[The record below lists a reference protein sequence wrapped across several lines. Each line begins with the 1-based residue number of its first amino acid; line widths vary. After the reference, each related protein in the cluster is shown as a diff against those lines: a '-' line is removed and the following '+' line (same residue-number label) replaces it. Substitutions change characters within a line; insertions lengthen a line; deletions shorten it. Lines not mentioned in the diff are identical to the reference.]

1 MAEYVDKNA
10 YEVSI
15 WGIKIG
21 GGIVYDSANTI
32 INLSKLAGKGVMKV
46 PDIVHMTWKDYRN
59 HIDFRRLQ
67 HEAKLRILTKST
79 QDDDYKLAYMPEQ
92 TFKHHFQ
99 KTQVLVRAIQEGAK
113 IESDTFD
120 SIDDT
125 NPNFLDNFWDTAK
138 KYSSEE
144 MQILWAKMLAKE
156 IKKPKTFDVAAI
168 EKLRIMSDRHVESFN
183 NLIQSSGV
191 NLMPGNLRIFTF
203 DINTNEPVDW
213 IKYFNL
219 NYMDLME
226 LEKLGLLH
234 TSLLAPV
241 KVFFIADYYC
251 ISKETLKIDCIEI
264 SEIGNKIMQLVE
276 ENHDKINQEY
286 SKKIQS
292 YCDTH
297 NIDCEKAVVADKNR
311 DPNDKF

>member
-15 WGIKIG
+15 LGIKIG
-21 GGIVYDSANTI
+21 GGIVYDSAKTI
-32 INLSKLAGKGVMKV
+32 ANLFKLAGKGVMKV

-59 HIDFRRLQ
+59 HIDFPRLQ
-67 HEAKLRILTKST
+67 HEARQPILTKNA
-79 QDDDYKLAYMPEQ
+79 QDVDYKLVHMPEQ

-99 KTQVLVRAIQEGAK
+99 KTQVLARAIQEGAK

-125 NPNFLDNFWDTAK
+125 NPDFLDNFWDTAK
-138 KYSSEE
+138 KYSSKE

-191 NLMPGNLRIFTF
+191 NLIPGNLGIFTF
-203 DINTNEPVDW
+203 DIDTNKLVDL

-234 TSLLAPV
+234 TDILAHSV
-241 KVFFIADYYC
+241 IVFFIADYHC
-251 ISKETLKIDCIEI
+251 ISKETLEISCIKI

-276 ENHDKINQEY
+276 ENPDKINQGY

-292 YCDTH
+292 YCDIH
-297 NIDCEKAVVADKNR
+297 NIDCQKAR
-311 DPNDKF
+311 F